1 MHMRADAQA
10 HSACGPPWATQQEC
24 RQRSE
29 FLSGGEDDAAS
40 WEKAGPGA
48 SPGSP
53 RSLGTGLCPSG
64 SALEG
69 WLCWEVGG
77 ANGVRER
84 V

>member
-1 MHMRADAQA
+1 MRPAL
-10 HSACGPPWATQQEC
+10 GVPT
-24 RQRSE
+24 RSE

-40 WEKAGPGA
+40 WEKAGPGVC
-48 SPGSP
+48 PGSR
-53 RSLGTGLCPSG
+53 RSRGAGSCLSG

>member
-1 MHMRADAQA
+1 MRPALGDAA
-10 HSACGPPWATQQEC
+10 RVP
-24 RQRSE
+24 RRSE

-40 WEKAGPGA
+40 GEQAVPGVC
-48 SPGSP
+48 PGSQC
-53 RSLGTGLCPSG
+53 SLGTGLCPSG
-64 SALEG
+64 SAHEG

>member
-1 MHMRADAQA
+1 MRPALGDAA
-10 HSACGPPWATQQEC
+10 GVPT
-24 RQRSE
+24 RSE